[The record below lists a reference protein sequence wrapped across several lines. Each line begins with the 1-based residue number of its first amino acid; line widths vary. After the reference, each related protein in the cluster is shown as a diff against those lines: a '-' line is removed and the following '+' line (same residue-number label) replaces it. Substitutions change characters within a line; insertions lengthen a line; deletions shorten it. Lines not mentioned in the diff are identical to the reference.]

1 MVFEFLISNRSKI
14 SFATRFVAVAVNAS
28 LTCAL
33 DVDAK
38 CDNLRY
44 SVDFRSSKCV
54 EKTSAYEE
62 LKIYASRNWYQI

>member
-1 MVFEFLISNRSKI
+1 M
-14 SFATRFVAVAVNAS
+14 AVAVNAS

-62 LKIYASRNWYQI
+62 LRIYASRN